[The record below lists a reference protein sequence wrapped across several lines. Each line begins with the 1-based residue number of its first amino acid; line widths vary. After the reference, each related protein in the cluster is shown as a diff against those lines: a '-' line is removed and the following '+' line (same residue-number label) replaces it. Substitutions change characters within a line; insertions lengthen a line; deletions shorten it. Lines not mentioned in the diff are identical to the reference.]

1 MAEKIAFGQHIE
13 HPLFESEAFV
23 PPPLL
28 KKDAKVHASP
38 STFICIFKLRQI
50 TDSLLDKHGLCRMIA
65 SIGAKKAELRTMDPI
80 ELEA

>member
-1 MAEKIAFGQHIE
+1 MAEKIALGQHIE

-38 STFICIFKLRQI
+38 SFTY
-50 TDSLLDKHGLCRMIA
+50 SNLDKLQTPCWTGTGYA
-65 SIGAKKAELRTMDPI
+65 A
-80 ELEA
+80 